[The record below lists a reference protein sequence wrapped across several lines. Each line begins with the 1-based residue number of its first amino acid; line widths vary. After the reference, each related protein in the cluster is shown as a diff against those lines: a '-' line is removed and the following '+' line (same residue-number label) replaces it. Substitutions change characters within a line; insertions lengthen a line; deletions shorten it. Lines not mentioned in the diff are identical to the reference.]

1 MKTTIKA
8 AIVAFIIGG
17 VAVQMPPAV
26 PVSYVSDLQNAG
38 QYASSFSDGISSVDE
53 AGVKGA
59 KLVAGLVAFG
69 FMAYIFIT
77 QKDETNG

>member
-8 AIVAFIIGG
+8 AFVALVIGA
-17 VAVQMPPAV
+17 VAVQMAPSV
-26 PVSYVSDLQNAG
+26 PVSYVSDLQNSG
-38 QYASSFSDGISSVDE
+38 QYTASFNDGISSADE
-53 AGVKGA
+53 PGVKGA